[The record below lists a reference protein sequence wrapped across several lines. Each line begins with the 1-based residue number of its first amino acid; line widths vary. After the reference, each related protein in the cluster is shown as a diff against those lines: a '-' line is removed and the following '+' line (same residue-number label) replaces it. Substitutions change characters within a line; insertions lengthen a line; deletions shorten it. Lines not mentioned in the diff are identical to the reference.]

1 MKNELT
7 LKPSMIINMDK
18 QEIIHQAQ
26 VMVDEFDVS
35 LKDPLVQFAIIAK
48 FQILFET
55 VEKGIKQKSIDELHK
70 LGGKHNVH
78 GVEFAIAE
86 VGTSY
91 DYTATKKWNDLEDQ
105 ISFLKRQQK
114 EIEGFCKA
122 ITNFTTTV
130 DPDTGEAHEFY
141 PASKKST
148 TSIKK
153 TVK

>member
-1 MKNELT
+1 MGKITMQKTVIYGVNYYT
-7 LKPSMIINMDK
+7 AYDI
-18 QEIIHQAQ
+18 
-26 VMVDEFDVS
+26 FDVS
-35 LKDPLVQFAIIAK
+35 S
-48 FQILFET
+48 E
-55 VEKGIKQKSIDELHK
+55 VEKLFISKGWAIKSPKK
-70 LGGKHNVH
+70 
-78 GVEFAIAE
+78 VEEIVE
-86 VGTSY
+86 
-91 DYTATKKWNDLEDQ
+91 
-105 ISFLKRQQK
+105 